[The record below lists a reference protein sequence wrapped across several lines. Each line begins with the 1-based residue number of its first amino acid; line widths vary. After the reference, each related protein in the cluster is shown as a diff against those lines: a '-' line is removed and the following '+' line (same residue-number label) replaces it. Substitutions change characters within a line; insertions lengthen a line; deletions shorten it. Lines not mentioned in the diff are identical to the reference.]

1 MYRVKKNKDNK
12 YEVKTN
18 SKIVKVFDKY
28 DDALLYCEK
37 LNSGKIDINI
47 SKNTNK
53 KKSNSKK
60 SNKKT
65 SKKKKKSSSSV
76 GIVIVLI
83 IIIGILGFLYF
94 TGNLDTILSKF
105 NGDSTPNNTTNVDN
119 SYHTDG
125 SVNENVI
132 FDDFQI
138 HFMML
143 GNDKA
148 GDSIY
153 IKAGD
158 TDIIIDAGS
167 EQSSVDTTKAYMN
180 KYITDNK
187 IEYVI
192 LTHGDADHVSGFT
205 DASSRKGIL
214 SSYQIDTIIDNEL
227 TNKTTQVYKKYVTL
241 RDSLVESGTTHWY
254 AGDCFNNENGA
265 KRDIKLSENVTMS
278 ILYNYYYFNKS
289 SDENNYSVSTMFT
302 YSYNGTNKYF
312 MFTGDLEL
320 EGEEK
325 LSSYY
330 DGSSS
335 DKTLP
340 QVELFKA
347 GHHGSKTSSNECL
360 LSLIKPKMC
369 VVSCCCGT
377 DEYTKNID
385 NQFPT
390 QQFITR
396 ISKYTDAVYITSTY
410 QTLSYNDEKTQI
422 NTSGYKAMNGNVII
436 SCSNDNLGLW
446 ASNNL
451 IKLKDT
457 QWFNQDITINGTT
470 RKMRV
475 WE

>member
-1 MYRVKKNKDNK
+1 MYRVEKNKDNK
-12 YEVKTN
+12 YEVKTGN
-18 SKIVKVFDKY
+18 KIVKIFNQY
-28 DDALLYCEK
+28 DEALLYCGK
-37 LNSGKIDINI
+37 LNSGKIGVET
-47 SKNTNK
+47 SKNTSK

-60 SNKKT
+60 GKKKKT
-65 SKKKKKSSSSV
+65 SKKKKKKSGSV
-76 GIVIVLI
+76 GIVIVLV
-83 IIIGILGFLYF
+83 IIIGILGYLYF
-94 TGNLDTILSKF
+94 TGKLDTILSKF
-105 NGDSTPNNTTNVDN
+105 NNNSNQN
-119 SYHTDG
+119 I
-125 SVNENVI
+125 ENGVVY
-132 FDDFQI
+132 DDFQI

-167 EQSSVDTTKAYMN
+167 QQSSVDTTKEYMN
-180 KYITDNK
+180 QYIKDGK

-192 LTHGDADHVSGFT
+192 LTHGDSDHVSGFT
-205 DASSRKGIL
+205 DTTSKKGIL
-214 SSYQIDTIIDNEL
+214 SSYEIGTIIDNEL
-227 TNKTTQVYKKYVTL
+227 SNKTTQVYNKYITL
-241 RDSLVESGTTHWY
+241 RNNLVSNGTTHWY
-254 AGDCFNNENGA
+254 ASDCFNNENGA

-302 YSYNGTNKYF
+302 YSYNNTNKYF

-325 LSSYY
+325 MSSYY
-330 DGSSS
+330 DGSTS

-340 QVELFKA
+340 EVELFKA

-360 LSLIKPKMC
+360 LKLIKPKMC

-377 DEYTKNID
+377 DEYTENLD

-390 QQFITR
+390 QQFISR

-410 QTLSYNDEKTQI
+410 KTLENTGSEI
-422 NTSGYKAMNGNVII
+422 NTSGYQAMNGNII
-436 SCSNDNLGLW
+436 VSCSDSQLGLW

-457 QWFNQDITINGTT
+457 EWFNQDITINGTT

-475 WE
+475 WG

>member
-1 MYRVKKNKDNK
+1 MYRVEKNRDNK
-12 YEVKTN
+12 YEVKTGN
-18 SKIVKVFDKY
+18 KTVKVFNQY
-28 DDALLYCEK
+28 DEALLYCGK
-37 LNSGKIDINI
+37 LNSGKININ
-47 SKNTNK
+47 SST
-53 KKSNSKK
+53 
-60 SNKKT
+60 NKKT
-65 SKKKKKSSSSV
+65 SSSSSKKKSSNNKKISKKKKKKSSGFGLV
-76 GIVIVLI
+76 IVIV
-83 IIIGILGFLYF
+83 IIIGILGYLYF
-94 TGNLDTILSKF
+94 TGNLDTIISKF
-105 NGDSTPNNTTNVDN
+105 NGGSINTTTSQNDN
-119 SYHTDG
+119 SINNDG
-125 SVNENVI
+125 SINENII

-167 EQSSVDTTKAYMN
+167 RQSSATTLKSYMN
-180 KYITDNK
+180 NYITDGK
-187 IEYVI
+187 LEYVI
-192 LTHGDADHVSGFT
+192 LTHGDQDHVAGFT
-205 DASSRKGIL
+205 GTNSIL
-214 SSYQIDTIIDNEL
+214 SSYEIGTIIDNEL
-227 TNKTTQVYKKYVTL
+227 TNKTTQIYNKYITL
-241 RDSLVESGTTHWY
+241 RNNLVSNGTTHWY
-254 AGDCFNNENGA
+254 AADCFNNKNGA

-312 MFTGDLEL
+312 MFTGDLEF

-325 LSSYY
+325 MSSYY
-330 DGSSS
+330 DGSTS

-340 QVELFKA
+340 EVELFKA

-377 DEYTKNID
+377 DEYTENLD

-410 QTLSYNDEKTQI
+410 KTLENTGKEI
-422 NTSGYKAMNGNVII
+422 NTSGYQAMNGNII
-436 SCSNDNLGLW
+436 VSCKDNSLGLG

-451 IKLKDT
+451 IKLKDSE
-457 QWFNQDITINGTT
+457 WFNQEITINGIT

-475 WE
+475 WG

>member
-1 MYRVKKNKDNK
+1 MYRVEKNKDNK
-12 YEVKTN
+12 YEVKTGN
-18 SKIVKVFDKY
+18 KTVKVFNQY
-28 DDALLYCEK
+28 DEALLYCGK
-37 LNSGKIDINI
+37 LNSGKININT
-47 SKNTNK
+47 SM
-53 KKSNSKK
+53 
-60 SNKKT
+60 NKKT
-65 SKKKKKSSSSV
+65 SSSSKKKKSSNNKKTSNKKKKKSSSV
-76 GIVIVLI
+76 GIVIVFV
-83 IIIGILGFLYF
+83 IIIGILGYLYF
-94 TGNLDTILSKF
+94 TGKLDTILSKF
-105 NGDSTPNNTTNVDN
+105 NGDSINTTTSQNDN
-119 SYHTDG
+119 SINNDG
-125 SVNENVI
+125 SINENII

-167 EQSSVDTTKAYMN
+167 RQSSATTLKSYMN
-180 KYITDNK
+180 NYITDGK
-187 IEYVI
+187 LEYVI
-192 LTHGDADHVSGFT
+192 LTHGDQDHVAGFT
-205 DASSRKGIL
+205 GTNGIL
-214 SSYQIDTIIDNEL
+214 SSYEIGTIIDNEY
-227 TNKTTQVYKKYVTL
+227 TNKTTQVYKNYVSL
-241 RDSLVESGTTHWY
+241 RDSKVSNGTTHWY
-254 AGDCFNNENGA
+254 AADCFNNKKGA

-302 YSYNGTNKYF
+302 YSYNNTNKYF

-325 LSSYY
+325 MSEYY
-330 DGSSS
+330 DGSTS

-340 QVELFKA
+340 EVELFKA

-377 DEYTKNID
+377 DEYTENLD

-390 QQFITR
+390 QQFISR

-410 QTLSYNDEKTQI
+410 KTLENTGSEI
-422 NTSGYKAMNGNVII
+422 NTSGFQAMNCNII
-436 SCSNDNLGLW
+436 VSCKDNSLGLW

-451 IKLKDT
+451 IKLKDSE
-457 QWFNQDITINGTT
+457 WFNQEITINGIT